1 MISPEAA
8 QSTLRVAED
17 GRLPELHLDS
27 GAIGDKKPKRETTA
41 VNPLV
46 LFAVLAL
53 SVVMSVALALVD
65 TQPEGTT
72 IRQKKAAARIA
83 IERNYFGQRNSVVP
97 LEPYQVLLREA
108 QRAHSRGDYKQERK
122 LYRQILQMLRAEKAA
137 MDDTTGRR
145 WQLGGSAKGITGS
158 RTRDRELEQ
167 HISLLL
173 SSP

>member
-17 GRLPELHLDS
+17 GRLPELHLD
-27 GAIGDKKPKRETTA
+27 GDADSEKKPLREATS

-53 SVVMSVALALVD
+53 SVVMSVALALID
-65 TQPEGTT
+65 TQPEGAT
-72 IRQKKAAARIA
+72 IRQQKAAARIA
-83 IERNYFGQRNSVVP
+83 IERNYFGQRNSVLP

-108 QRAHSRGDYKQERK
+108 QRAHSRGDTKEERK
-122 LYRQILQMLRAEKAA
+122 LYRQVLRMLRAERASLS
-137 MDDTTGRR
+137 DTSGQR
-145 WQLGGSAKGITGS
+145 WQLSDSAQGLTGS
-158 RTRDRELEQ
+158 RTRDQELEQ